1 MCCFGEQEN
10 RDLSQSLL
18 GDPKHVTKVEATA
31 ILSSTREVSDSLFSK
46 HTEYY
51 VQLHA
56 TGAKEMSCWKR
67 YSDFEAL
74 YSGMMENQPQMIAA
88 ASVVMPPKNIGLSN
102 SREAKEMRRQ
112 NLEDFL
118 RRVVSSATLLWSKD
132 MQDFI
137 GCDPSIVEQLNAST
151 TDQQRHIKALWKAQL
166 GVLMIL
172 TFGILIHFMLM
183 TRPILQEEM
192 SRKCATPNPGRSSNG
207 DPSRSTPVVQ
217 SIPRSRSLGLGGGL
231 IPDIIS
237 LVSAQPEARM
247 TEVI

>member
-1 MCCFGEQEN
+1 MMMESSIAAHTYTYFASVALRSFQTNTFRPLFQFEQLGIKGYCMCCFGDQEN

-31 ILSSTREVSDSLFSK
+31 FLSSTREVSDSLFSK

-56 TGAKEMSCWKR
+56 TGAKDMSCWKR

-88 ASVVMPPKNIGLSN
+88 ASVVLPPKNIGLSN

-137 GCDPSIVEQLNAST
+137 GCDPSIVEQLNASS

-166 GVLMIL
+166 GV
-172 TFGILIHFMLM
+172 
-183 TRPILQEEM
+183 
-192 SRKCATPNPGRSSNG
+192 
-207 DPSRSTPVVQ
+207 
-217 SIPRSRSLGLGGGL
+217 SLLAAFPF
-231 IPDIIS
+231 I
-237 LVSAQPEARM
+237 
-247 TEVI
+247 